1 MSDSPEALP
10 PLATAALRGEWQRLH
25 PLSPVVQVGAMTVAV
40 AFVIL
45 PTVIN
50 RTSRDHAP
58 RGPAVLI
65 YLGVAALV
73 LAAGVVRWL
82 VTRWRVH
89 GGDLQIETGLIR
101 RDSIRI
107 PLGRIQAVDVV
118 APLLARLLGLAE
130 VRVISAGRGA
140 ERARLAYLSSTEA
153 PAVRAALLALAH
165 GLEAQ
170 TPEPPAYHL
179 ATVDNTQL
187 ILALCTRAQVALPL
201 FLVVG
206 AIVAVILDPHTAVG
220 APGIAVVAVLSS
232 GANVF
237 RLINDDFNFTL
248 SEAGDGY
255 RLDRGL
261 LVTRH
266 ETIPFGRVQAVRLVQ
281 PLLWR
286 PLGWCR
292 LDVDVAR
299 QHVRTRQDRDANLV
313 AHTLLPVG
321 SLQQAAWLLSRVMPG
336 AAILPPEGSR
346 PPRRALL
353 RAPFSYHFL
362 AAWLGDAHV
371 CARTGRVTAHT
382 VVIPLAKVQSVRFS
396 QGPVQRALRL
406 ASVHVDTAGHRWQAD
421 AECRDAAEADAL
433 LETLVERARA
443 ARREVRPRSA

>member
-1 MSDSPEALP
+1 MTQP
-10 PLATAALRGEWQRLH
+10 PAAPAAAAALHGEWRRLH
-25 PLSPVVQVGAMTVAV
+25 PLSPVVRVGAMTVAL
-40 AFVIL
+40 AFVVL
-45 PTVIN
+45 PTVL
-50 RTSRDHAP
+50 SREQ
-58 RGPAVLI
+58 RGGGRVSAGPSLAI

-73 LAAGVVRWL
+73 IAGGFVRWL

-107 PLGRIQAVDVV
+107 PLDRIQAVDVV
-118 APLLARLLGLAE
+118 APLLARILGLAE
-130 VRVISAGRGA
+130 VRVVSAGRGT

-165 GLEAQ
+165 GLQPE

-179 ATVDNTQL
+179 AKVDNTQL
-187 ILALCTRAQVALPL
+187 IAALCLRAQVALPV
-201 FLVVG
+201 LVLV
-206 AIVAVILDPHTAVG
+206 AAVVAVIVDPGIVAG
-220 APGIAVVAVLSS
+220 APGIAIVAVFSS

-237 RLINDDFNFTL
+237 RLVNDDFGFTL

-261 LVTRH
+261 LQTRH

-299 QHVRTRQDRDANLV
+299 QHVRSAQDRDANLV

-321 SLQQAAWLLSRVMPG
+321 SLEQATWLLSRVMPG
-336 AAILPPEGSR
+336 AVMLPPPGSR
-346 PPRRALL
+346 PPSRAVLQ
-353 RAPFSYHFL
+353 APLQYHFL
-362 AAWLGDAHV
+362 AAWLGDAHI
-371 CARTGRVTAHT
+371 CARTGRVSAHT
-382 VVIPLAKVQSVRFS
+382 MVIPLAKVQSVRLS
-396 QGPVQRALRL
+396 QGPVLRALGL

-421 AECRDAAEADAL
+421 ARCRASAEADAL
-433 LETLVERARA
+433 LETVAERARH
-443 ARREVRPRSA
+443 ARREVRMAGR